1 LRNAL
6 RRRILPAEL
15 GETFHAH
22 FRFFGGYRNARHQ
35 QHARGSERGLF
46 LQIKGVAQLMPAGP
60 IYLDAVS
67 SGDLDGDGLADAAII
82 RLVCAG
88 GDLRSAEYNVKGPR
102 DAGSGMA
109 SGKRMH
115 QPMTFIKEW
124 APATPRLMAI
134 KPTYDVKKVEGSR
147 AKPTRE
153 DSWTH
158 LKLGNAGGL
167 CPEAEAAAG
176 TISKSR
182 SNIQN
187 N

>member
-1 LRNAL
+1 MRIFGSLAAIAL
-6 RRRILPAEL
+6 L
-15 GETFHAH
+15 GS
-22 FRFFGGYRNARHQ
+22 
-35 QHARGSERGLF
+35 GSMLAAASADYY
-46 LQIKGVAQLMPAGP
+46 LQIKGVARLMPAGP

-67 SGDLDGDGLADAAII
+67 TGDLDGDGLADEAII

-88 GDLRSAEYNVKGPR
+88 GEVQSAEYNVKAPR
-102 DAGSGMA
+102 DAASGMA

-115 QPMTFIKEW
+115 KPMTFIKEW
-124 APATPRLMAI
+124 GPATRQLMAM

-147 AKPTRE
+147 AKTMSE

-158 LKLGNAGGL
+158 MTLANAGGL
-167 CPEAEAAAG
+167 CPAAEAAAG
-176 TISKSR
+176 KISKSR